1 MLFEYGLTYIITH
14 NSVYQA
20 SLSLITFADVDECSL
35 NITQCADNQVCH
47 NFPGGSACLCTNHRY
62 GSSCSIR
69 KCNLIL
75 YTFSLKEM
83 FQLLIPRSYSSLP
96 LVTLVYIVC
105 SVFFLAFQINNL
117 TALQQA
123 QWNQLAFS

>member
-1 MLFEYGLTYIITH
+1 MLFEYALLISLPTIPFIKL
-14 NSVYQA
+14 
-20 SLSLITFADVDECSL
+20 LSLITFADVDECSL

-47 NFPGGSACLCTNHRY
+47 NFPGGSACICTNHRY

-83 FQLLIPRSYSSLP
+83 FQLLIPGSYSSFP

-105 SVFFLAFQINNL
+105 LVFFLAFQINNL

-123 QWNQLAFS
+123 QGNQLAFS